1 MKVNDPHNL
10 PWEKM
15 KFAEEEKILRQ
26 MAKNDAHW
34 DYGYLFALERQK
46 LICMRM
52 QFSEKYSPLDKEQN
66 AKLHRWID
74 LCIYLL
80 QYLIRDGIHTIS
92 EEQVKKMNCRNLK
105 GLLHPSTIE
114 KFLNEKDEDCKYIDG
129 ERIYLRKM
137 ERLYY
142 QIRLNHLNEW
152 WY

>member
-1 MKVNDPHNL
+1 METNDPRNL

-15 KFAEEEKILRQ
+15 KLEKEEKRLCRK
-26 MAKNDAHW
+26 AKNPHW

-46 LICMRM
+46 LICMRI
-52 QFSEKYSPLDKEQN
+52 QFSDEHSPLSTEQN
-66 AKLHRWID
+66 AKMHRWID

-80 QYLIRDGIHTIS
+80 TYLMRNGIHRIS

-105 GLLHPSTIE
+105 GLFHPSTIE
-114 KFLNEKDEDCKYIDG
+114 KFLSEKDEDCRYFNG
-129 ERIYLRKM
+129 RQIYLRKM

-142 QIRLNHLNEW
+142 QIRLKHLNEW